1 MVEIA
6 PGVHVPSG
14 AQRLCTWRKCEFKC
28 PADDQD
34 AFAAHLSETH
44 HWPEFAA
51 DELAHIRHDIVK
63 ARLAMAD
70 VHGQFDGRTRDLTKS
85 EVGALDLV
93 VLSLFH
99 TIEQLD
105 PTALDHLGFPAR
117 PRPTESK
124 ETYSPQ
130 SNLGTTHSKRE

>member
-1 MVEIA
+1 MIEIA

-28 PADDQD
+28 PADDSE
-34 AFAAHLSETH
+34 AMAYHLSTGH
-44 HWPEFAA
+44 RWPQDAA
-51 DELAHIRHDIVK
+51 DELAHIRDDIVR

-70 VHGQFDGRTRDLTKS
+70 VYGQFDGRTRDLTKS

-99 TIEQLD
+99 TIERLD
-105 PTALDHLGFPAR
+105 PTALDGLGFPAR
-117 PRPTESK
+117 VRPTASK
-124 ETYSPQ
+124 KGS
-130 SNLGTTHSKRE
+130 R